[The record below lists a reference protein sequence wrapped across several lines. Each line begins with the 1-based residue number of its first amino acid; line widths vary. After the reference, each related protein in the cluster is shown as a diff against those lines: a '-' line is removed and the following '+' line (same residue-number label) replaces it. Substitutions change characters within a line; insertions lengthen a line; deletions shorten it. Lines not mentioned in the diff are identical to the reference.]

1 MPITKVPEKADPPG
15 SLGRVAVAAPLE
27 ILGVQVE
34 PVDPPPR
41 HGDSLC
47 VGGLVLPT
55 TFGAKRRVVGEIAV
69 GSGRVNRNCG
79 SVIMQQRKE
88 GGEGKDVL
96 IGGGE
101 EEIRTTLRTRC
112 GASPTQKPTDDR
124 DRSCLSTELSSTG
137 PLKG

>member
-27 ILGVQVE
+27 VLGVQVE

-47 VGGLVLPT
+47 VRGLVLPT

-69 GSGRVNRNCG
+69 ASVEGETGIWLSNYATKKGRGR
-79 SVIMQQRKE
+79 
-88 GGEGKDVL
+88 KDVL

-101 EEIRTTLRTRC
+101 EEERTTLRTR
-112 GASPTQKPTDDR
+112 
-124 DRSCLSTELSSTG
+124 
-137 PLKG
+137 

>member
-1 MPITKVPEKADPPG
+1 MTKIPEKADPPG

-47 VGGLVLPT
+47 VRGLVLPT

-69 GSGRVNRNCG
+69 GSGKGKPELWLSNYATKKGRGR
-79 SVIMQQRKE
+79 RK
-88 GGEGKDVL
+88 GKDVL
-96 IGGGE
+96 IGGE
-101 EEIRTTLRTRC
+101 
-112 GASPTQKPTDDR
+112 
-124 DRSCLSTELSSTG
+124 
-137 PLKG
+137 